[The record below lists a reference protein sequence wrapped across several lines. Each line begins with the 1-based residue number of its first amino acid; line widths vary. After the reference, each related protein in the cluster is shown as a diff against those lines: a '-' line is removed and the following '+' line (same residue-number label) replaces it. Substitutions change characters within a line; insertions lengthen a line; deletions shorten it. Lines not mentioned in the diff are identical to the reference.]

1 MTQQRSG
8 QVQNRATRG
17 SVAMRILLIIVG
29 LILILFGTVITFA
42 TIAIAL
48 EDDMSILFLL
58 PGSIASIF
66 GGIFIMVKQA
76 EMGKADKEAKE
87 TARAAEEGSER
98 VVSAVHITGGPQ
110 QAAAPSSTEV
120 PTPVNSEVEDVARLV
135 FRSTDL
141 FATLRD
147 LVRHASPA
155 SSDKHH
161 LATMLE
167 AAGVMG
173 WQDAPACE
181 GGRLSRNTHFWIR
194 MPVEDL
200 SDENYDTLIAA
211 EAALNVNQELPRM
224 AKRSYTD
231 PVVEDACLTLM
242 REMVDQRID
251 HGPLTGEGLRV
262 CYHDETATGTGD
274 WLVRSVVCN
283 AAECVRTPFR
293 VVYDLRLNIKAGLM
307 VLSLEA
313 PRPGC
318 FAIFTADKG
327 EQVNY
332 ARSYALRLATLL
344 AAHAFDASDRVT
356 RVVVN
361 CHEHDAEETILSV
374 DVTSKLLATLLK
386 VTKKPILDEGF
397 PVDERIRAKIDG
409 EAWLEPVEP
418 FVALGSPEA
427 VPEGAEIYPELDT
440 RATSEAVVRNCG
452 AKRVCDLGIN
462 EHAARIAS
470 WNKICDELGDKVETA
485 VSTLVAARD
494 AATDITVAEA
504 CNRTLQALINGEA
517 ELDNLGDLNRL
528 FVDGSSLDS
537 AVSRAVKLLD
547 DENGHQDPEA
557 ALSLLESALSP
568 IDDMG
573 AYLDDD
579 ACVYR
584 YFGSVQERI
593 NHNLVVDEGGRE
605 IRLVPDSYF
614 NAHINASI
622 ALGMLGR
629 NEEALA
635 HAETCMRLAPTST
648 YAAMRKVRVLE
659 AESRIYEAADLI
671 IKTLHHAITPRD
683 ASVCHYRLAYMEWKL
698 GREDLAAACY
708 VRSMTWH
715 NTPVASEARE
725 ELDDLIKSIPSLERP
740 TEEQADALLARE
752 GIPLGCVRSD
762 GERLLGAAVAC
773 MEDGALYPARPLM
786 ASIFEMNGDDV
797 VMGVYRSLNV
807 EV

>member
-1 MTQQRSG
+1 MTQRRDG
-8 QVQNRATRG
+8 QAQDRATRG
-17 SVAMRILLIIVG
+17 SVALRVLLIIVG
-29 LILILFGTVITFA
+29 VILILFGMVVTFA
-42 TIAIAL
+42 TIAVAL
-48 EDDMSILFLL
+48 EDDMGILFFL
-58 PGSIASIF
+58 PGSIASVF
-66 GGIFIMVKQA
+66 GGIFIIIKQT
-76 EMGKADKEAKE
+76 EMSKADKEA
-87 TARAAEEGSER
+87 AAAEADSER
-98 VVSAVHITGGPQ
+98 IVSAVPIASGPQ
-110 QAAAPSSTEV
+110 QAAAPSSTEI
-120 PTPVNSEVEDVARLV
+120 PTPVNSEAEDVARLV

-141 FATLRD
+141 IATLRD
-147 LVRHASPA
+147 LARHALSER
-155 SSDKHH
+155 SDKYH

-167 AAGVMG
+167 AAGIMG

-194 MPVEDL
+194 MPVDDL
-200 SDENYDTLIAA
+200 SAENYDTLISA
-211 EAALNVNQELPRM
+211 EAALNVNQDLPRT
-224 AKRSYTD
+224 AKRPLTD
-231 PVVEDACLTLM
+231 PAVEDACLKLM
-242 REMVDQRID
+242 REMVAQRID
-251 HGPLTGEGLRV
+251 RGPLTGEGLRA
-262 CYHDETATGTGD
+262 CYHDEHATGTGD
-274 WLVRSVVCN
+274 WLVRSIVCN

-293 VVYDLRLNIKAGLM
+293 VVYDLRVNIKGGLV
-307 VLSLEA
+307 VLGLEA
-313 PRPGC
+313 PRPAC
-318 FAIFTADKG
+318 FAIFTDDKG
-327 EQVNY
+327 EQATY
-332 ARSYALRLATLL
+332 ARAYALRLSTLL
-344 AAHAFDASDRVT
+344 AAHAFEASDRVT

-361 CHEHDAEETILSV
+361 CHEHDSEETILSL
-374 DVTSKLLATLLK
+374 DISPKMLQTLLK

-397 PVDERIRAKIDG
+397 PTDEHIRAKIDG
-409 EAWLEPVEP
+409 EAWLEPVES
-418 FVALGSPEA
+418 FVTLGSPEA
-427 VPEGAEIYPELDT
+427 LPEGAELYPELDT
-440 RATSEAVVRNCG
+440 RTTSEAIVRNCG

-462 EHAARIAS
+462 EKAIRIAS
-470 WNKICDELGDKVETA
+470 WRKISEELGDKVETA
-485 VSTLVAARD
+485 VSALVAARD
-494 AATDITVAEA
+494 ASTDITVAEA
-504 CNRTLQALINGEA
+504 CNRTMQALINGEV
-517 ELDNLGDLNRL
+517 ELENLVDLGQL
-528 FVDGSSLDS
+528 FVDGSSLDR
-537 AVSRAVKLLD
+537 AVSRAIDLLD
-547 DENGHQDPEA
+547 DENGHEDPEA

-593 NHNLVVDEGGRE
+593 NHNLVIDEGGRE
-605 IRLVPDSYF
+605 VRLVPDSYF

-629 NEEALA
+629 NDEALA

-708 VRSMTWH
+708 VRSLTWH

-725 ELDDLIKSIPSLERP
+725 ELDDLVKSIPSLERP

-773 MEDGALYPARPLM
+773 MEDIALYPARSLM
-786 ASIFEMNGDDV
+786 ASVFEMNGDDV

>member
-1 MTQQRSG
+1 MTQRRDG
-8 QVQNRATRG
+8 QAQGRATRG
-17 SVAMRILLIIVG
+17 SVALRVLLFIVG
-29 LILILFGTVITFA
+29 LTLILFGTVITFA

-66 GGIFIMVKQA
+66 GGIFIIIKQT
-76 EMGKADKEAKE
+76 EIGKADKEA
-87 TARAAEEGSER
+87 AAAEADGER
-98 VVSAVHITGGPQ
+98 VVSAVPIAGNPQ
-110 QAAAPSSTEV
+110 QAASAPSDI
-120 PTPVNSEVEDVARLV
+120 PTPVNSEAEDVARLV

-147 LVRHASPA
+147 LARHAS
-155 SSDKHH
+155 SERSDKYH

-167 AAGVMG
+167 AAGVMD

-194 MPVEDL
+194 MPVDGL
-200 SDENYDTLIAA
+200 SAENYDTLISA
-211 EAALNVNQELPRM
+211 EAALNVNQDLPRM
-224 AKRSYTD
+224 AKRPLTD
-231 PVVEDACLTLM
+231 PAAEDACLKLM
-242 REMVDQRID
+242 REMITQSID
-251 HGPLTGEGLRV
+251 HGPLTAEGLRA

-293 VVYDLRLNIKAGLM
+293 VVYELRVNINAGLV
-307 VLSLEA
+307 VLGLEA
-313 PRPGC
+313 PRPAC
-318 FAIFTADKG
+318 FAIFTADRG
-327 EQVNY
+327 EQATY
-332 ARSYALRLATLL
+332 ARAYALRLSTLL
-344 AAHAFDASDRVT
+344 AAHAFKASDRVT

-361 CHEHDAEETILSV
+361 CHEHDSEETILSLDITPKV
-374 DVTSKLLATLLK
+374 LESLTK
-386 VTKKPILDEGF
+386 VTKKSILDEGF
-397 PVDERIRAKIDG
+397 PTDEHIRAQIDG
-409 EAWLEPVEP
+409 EAWLAPVEP
-418 FVALGSPEA
+418 FVALSSPEA
-427 VPEGAEIYPELDT
+427 LPAGAEIYPELDT
-440 RATSEAVVRNCG
+440 RATSEAIVRNCG

-462 EHAARIAS
+462 ENAIRIAC
-470 WNKICDELGDKVETA
+470 WKKIRDELGDKVETA

-504 CNRTLQALINGEA
+504 CNRTMQALINGEV
-517 ELDNLGDLNRL
+517 ELENHNDLAKL
-528 FVDGSSLDS
+528 FIDGSSLDR
-537 AVSRAVKLLD
+537 AVSRAVDLLV
-547 DENGHQDPEA
+547 DENGHEDPEA
-557 ALSLLESALSP
+557 ALSLLENALSP

-605 IRLVPDSYF
+605 IRLVPDAYF
-614 NAHINASI
+614 NAHANASI
-622 ALGMLGR
+622 ALGMLGK
-629 NEEALA
+629 NDEALA
-635 HAETCMRLAPTST
+635 HADTCIRLAPTST
-648 YAAMRKVRVLE
+648 YAALRRVRVLE
-659 AESRIYEAADLI
+659 SESRIYEAADLI

-715 NTPVASEARE
+715 NSPVASQARE
-725 ELDDLIKSIPSLERP
+725 ELDDLVKSIPSLERP

-773 MEDGALYPARPLM
+773 MDDGALYSAQPVM

-797 VMGVYRSLNV
+797 VMGVYRSLSV
-807 EV
+807 DV